1 MTASTTASPR
11 KTLLADLGLV
21 YCAAIWGSTFILV
34 KSSLAHIDALA
45 MVAYR
50 FLLAALVAGLFLL
63 FQRKALF
70 KDFRQGVVLGVVLA
84 FLYIPQTIGLK
95 FTSAANS
102 AFITGLF
109 VAFAPP
115 LSILL
120 LRERTRRAQW
130 AAVGISLV
138 GLWLLTGGLSQVNMG
153 DIITLSAAFTYA
165 LHIILT
171 DRFITARYDL
181 YRLIFQQL
189 LVVGIISLLAG
200 LVAGRPLGVGGTE
213 TALVVVFL
221 ALFPTFSAFLIQIRA
236 QQFTSPVKVSL
247 IFALEPVFAGIFAW
261 TLGGEAF
268 IPLRALGGLLI
279 FLAIVV
285 STVQPKKAVS
295 RESLPSGN

>member
-1 MTASTTASPR
+1 MTASTTAFPR

-130 AAVGISLV
+130 VAVGISLV

-295 RESLPSGN
+295 SESLPSGN

>member
-1 MTASTTASPR
+1 MTTLKPISSR
-11 KTLLADLGLV
+11 KTLLADLGLL
-21 YCAAIWGSTFILV
+21 YAAAIWGSTFILV
-34 KSSLAHIDALA
+34 KTSLAHIDPLA

-50 FLLAALVAGLFLL
+50 FLLAALVAGLFLV
-63 FQRKALF
+63 FQRKPLF
-70 KDFRQGVVLGVVLA
+70 QDFRRGLVLGVVLA
-84 FLYIPQTIGLK
+84 LLYIPQTIGLK
-95 FTSAANS
+95 FTSASNS

-115 LSILL
+115 LSLL
-120 LRERTRRAQW
+120 LLKERTRLAQW
-130 AAVGISLV
+130 IAVGISLV
-138 GLWLLTGGLSQVNMG
+138 GLWLLTGGLSQINLG

-181 YRLIFQQL
+181 YRLIFHQL
-189 LVVGIISLLAG
+189 LAVGVISLLISLA
-200 LVAGRPLGVGGTE
+200 AGRPLGIGTTN
-213 TALVVVFL
+213 TALAVIFL
-221 ALFPTFSAFLIQIRA
+221 ALFPTLSAFLIQIKA

-261 TLGGEAF
+261 TLGGEPF

-285 STVQPKKAVS
+285 STVRPKTSAS
-295 RESLPSGN
+295 IDSLLTGN